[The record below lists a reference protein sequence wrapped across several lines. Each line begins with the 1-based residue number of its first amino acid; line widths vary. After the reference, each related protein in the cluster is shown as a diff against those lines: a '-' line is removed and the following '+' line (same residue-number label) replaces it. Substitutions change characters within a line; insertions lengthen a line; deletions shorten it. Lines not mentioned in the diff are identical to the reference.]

1 MCSTLMNTVVK
12 GFMGT
17 PPHVYLPPTPGSSRR
32 LVQPHIVTLMMI
44 PPAFLPVPAPP
55 TMSSRSADQGGSQR
69 APTTTTNSSAVDL
82 RAYDL

>member
-17 PPHVYLPPTPGSSRR
+17 PPHVYLPPTPRSSRR

-55 TMSSRSADQGGSQR
+55 TMSSHSADQGW
-69 APTTTTNSSAVDL
+69 
-82 RAYDL
+82 